1 MRDEDCVA
9 LLAWLLPR
17 LGLRW
22 AGFRAVR
29 KQVCK
34 RISRRLAELHL
45 SDGREYRSYLE
56 SHPEEWAVADSFCTV
71 TISSFNRDSEV
82 FAFLGRVVLPE
93 LATRLTARGESE
105 LRAWSAGCASGEEA
119 YTLALVWHF
128 LVAASYPDVSLQV
141 VGTDIDP
148 HLLKRAEAA
157 CYTAGAVKHVP
168 RAWLADAFDE
178 EHGVYRL
185 KAPYKAEIG
194 FGLHDLRQ
202 GAVGGSFHLITC
214 RNVAFT
220 YFGLEQQSAAAMTL
234 HGSLCDGGALV
245 LGREEKL
252 PPGTIG
258 FSTWSDRHAVYRR
271 GLEARGTGDYP
282 RGIGSSSSFSNSVS
296 QRSKP
301 WVSMHSTV

>member
-1 MRDEDCVA
+1 MRDDDCVA
-9 LLAWLLPR
+9 LLTWLLPR

-34 RISRRLAELHL
+34 RIARRLAELCL

-56 SHPEEWAVADSFCTV
+56 NHPEEWAVADSFCTV

-82 FAFLGRVVLPE
+82 FGFLGRVVLPE
-93 LATRLTARGESE
+93 LATGAAARGESE
-105 LRAWSAGCASGEEA
+105 LKAWSAGCASGEEP

-128 LVAASYPDVSLQV
+128 LVATRFPRLDLQV

-148 HLLKRAEAA
+148 HLLERAKAA
-157 CYTAGAVKHVP
+157 CYTGGAVKHVP

-178 EHGVYRL
+178 EHGLYRL
-185 KAPYKAEIG
+185 KAAYKARIS
-194 FGLHDLRQ
+194 FRSHDLRHSP
-202 GAVGGSFHLITC
+202 VGGSFHLISC

-220 YFGLEQQSAAAMTL
+220 YFGLEQQAAAAWTL
-234 HGSLCDGGALV
+234 CGSLCDGGALV
-245 LGREEKL
+245 LGRKEKL

-258 FSTWSDRHAVYRR
+258 FSTWSDRHAVYRKAEKH
-271 GLEARGTGDYP
+271 GANP
-282 RGIGSSSSFSNSVS
+282 R
-296 QRSKP
+296 
-301 WVSMHSTV
+301 M